1 MMKQYF
7 TISEFAKLR
16 GININSLR
24 YYEKMGILVPEYV
37 NPETKYRYYSSGQL
51 FELDNILFCIGMG
64 IPLKRLK
71 EFYDDDIT
79 LKSRQMLEEG
89 QRIAR
94 NRIAELKIGLQ
105 NIEYSLERQNEN
117 RPYEG
122 KEGIYRREIRER
134 RFLIADCTSYYR
146 DQVRMERELSRLFQY
161 GEEKGLR
168 PVFPSGVIFQFENGS
183 VHRYF
188 YFEVLHKRRN
198 RKVVTISQGAFTCRQ
213 IRFSGQATMDEL
225 QEMAEKNFL
234 RRGNLHVIFEYM
246 VFDKYRFGDYPGEM
260 QGRPGAAA
268 VFT

>member
-1 MMKQYF
+1 MKQYF

-16 GININSLR
+16 DININSLR
-24 YYEKMGILVPEYV
+24 YYEKMGILVPAYV

-51 FELDNILFCIGMG
+51 MELDSILLCIGMG

-71 EFYDDDIT
+71 EFYDDDVT

-89 QRIAR
+89 QRIAKT
-94 NRIAELKIGLQ
+94 RIEELKIGLQ
-105 NIEYSLERQNEN
+105 KIEHTLKRQNEN

-122 KEGIYRREIRER
+122 KEGNYRREIGTR

-161 GEEKGLR
+161 GEERGLR
-168 PVFPSGVIFQFENGS
+168 PVFPAGVIFQFVNGS

-188 YFEVLHKRRN
+188 YFEVLYKRGN
-198 RKVVTISQGAFTCRQ
+198 RKVVTISRDMFTCRQ
-213 IRFSGQATMDEL
+213 ISLSAQVTMDEL
-225 QEMAEKNFL
+225 QEMAEKNFSPK
-234 RRGNLHVIFEYM
+234 GNMQIIFENM
-246 VFDKYRFGDYPGEM
+246 IFDKYHFGDCPGEM
-260 QGRPGAAA
+260 QGRAGETA